1 MGRSEKHKN
10 KRHGKPVKESSSKR
24 ARVHNPL
31 KPEDEDSCMSGSV
44 GPDDPYEEAEY
55 ENDQDDAK
63 NYDGD
68 ADDDDEEEDEY
79 ESGVVDADEAR
90 VLSRARRSKSS
101 VLKSTAV
108 GQDQTQS
115 SKTVPAGSSGDGAV
129 ACTPRDEFGAKDMR
143 HLLHLRPDHPCRPL
157 WIGPDGH
164 IFLEAFSPLARQAQ
178 DFLVAIAEPV
188 CRPTHIH
195 EYKLT
200 SYSLYAAVS
209 VGLRT
214 GEIIGCLRRLCKTD
228 LPPGIVAY
236 IRSCTL
242 SYGKAKLVL
251 KGGRFFVESPHRRF
265 LQQLASDPTVRQCLI
280 RTRSA
285 EDKDDEAPDTVLL
298 YDAAEL
304 AQTDPVS
311 FAPEQAT
318 QNSGLGFAAIEVL
331 HMYAQ
336 LDAEEEAK
344 SEQTGKNG
352 NDGKSTKNTF
362 LDPTG
367 TNLDLDAIG
376 IESEAA
382 DREGELDDEDT
393 DNENGNFG
401 LDPKHALAA
410 PERATLLAI
419 EVIQDQIELLQ
430 RRCIELEV
438 PLLAEYDFRQDKRNR
453 DIAIDLKA
461 STTLRPY
468 QEKSLRKM
476 FGNGRARSG
485 VIVLPCGAG
494 KTLVGVTAACTVRK
508 PTFVL
513 CTSGV
518 AVEQWR
524 SQFKLWSNRRRMH
537 KFRVLLVMLRIGRRP
552 VHAYVSARTR

>member
-1 MGRSEKHKN
+1 MGRSEKHKG
-10 KRHGKPVKESSSKR
+10 KRHDVKDQTQLGKPIPG
-24 ARVHNPL
+24 AA
-31 KPEDEDSCMSGSV
+31 GSTS
-44 GPDDPYEEAEY
+44 
-55 ENDQDDAK
+55 
-63 NYDGD
+63 
-68 ADDDDEEEDEY
+68 
-79 ESGVVDADEAR
+79 SGVV
-90 VLSRARRSKSS
+90 
-101 VLKSTAV
+101 
-108 GQDQTQS
+108 
-115 SKTVPAGSSGDGAV
+115 
-129 ACTPRDEFGAKDMR
+129 CTPRDEFGAKDMR
-143 HLLHLRPDHPCRPL
+143 HLLQLRADHPCRPL

-164 IFLEAFSPLARQAQ
+164 IFLEAFGQLARQAQ

-228 LPPGIVAY
+228 LPAGIVAY

-265 LQQLASDPTVRQCLI
+265 LQQLANDSIVRQCLI
-280 RTRSA
+280 RTRPP
-285 EDKDDEAPDTVLL
+285 DDQGDGAPDTVVL
-298 YDAAEL
+298 YNAAEL
-304 AQTDPVS
+304 AQTDPIS
-311 FAPEQAT
+311 FAGTEQTT
-318 QNSGLGFAAIEVL
+318 QNSGLGAAAMEVL
-331 HMYAQ
+331 HLYAQ

-344 SEQTGKNG
+344 AEQAEKCGDDGKN
-352 NDGKSTKNTF
+352 TKNNF
-362 LDPTG
+362 LTSAG

-376 IESEAA
+376 MESEAA
-382 DREGELDDEDT
+382 DREGELDDES
-393 DNENGNFG
+393 
-401 LDPKHALAA
+401 LDGDSVVDAKHGFAA
-410 PERATLLAI
+410 PENATLLAM

-438 PLLAEYDFRQDKRNR
+438 PLLAEYDFRQDKLNR

-468 QEKSLRKM
+468 QERSLRKM

-494 KTLVGVTAACTVRK
+494 KTLVSVYR
-508 PTFVL
+508 
-513 CTSGV
+513 
-518 AVEQWR
+518 E
-524 SQFKLWSNRRRMH
+524 
-537 KFRVLLVMLRIGRRP
+537 LVMIRFSNP
-552 VHAYVSARTR
+552 DT